1 MAAKV
6 SDTALDTLFRKAR
19 SFGAFAPDGVSDDE
33 LRAIYEIAK
42 FGPSTANSQP
52 LRIVFVRSAEAKQ
65 RLVPAL
71 SSINREKTLAAPL
84 VAIFA
89 YDLKFYEFLPRLYW
103 NQAATSWYTRSPQ
116 QTEETAFRNST
127 IQASFFMMAVRACAL
142 DCGPMSG
149 FDNAKL
155 DAEFFPEGRFKSNF
169 LCLIG
174 KGNADKLPQ
183 PNPRLEFDEVC
194 RIL

>member
-1 MAAKV
+1 M
-6 SDTALDTLFRKAR
+6 
-19 SFGAFAPDGVSDDE
+19 
-33 LRAIYEIAK
+33 
-42 FGPSTANSQP
+42 
-52 LRIVFVRSAEAKQ
+52 EAKQ

-103 NQAATSWYTRSPQ
+103 NQAATSWYTRSPA
-116 QTEETAFRNST
+116 QTEETACRNAT
-127 IQASFFMMAVRACAL
+127 IQASFFMMAARARGL

-155 DAEFFPEGRFKSNF
+155 DAEFFSDGRFRSNF

-174 KGNADKLPQ
+174 KGDPGKLPVA
-183 PNPRLEFDEVC
+183 NPRLAFDEVC

>member
-1 MAAKV
+1 MAGKV
-6 SDTALDTLFRKAR
+6 SDAALDTLFGEAR
-19 SFGAFAPDGVSDDE
+19 SFGAFRPDAVSDDD

-42 FGPSTANSQP
+42 FAPSTANSQP
-52 LRIVFVRSAEAKQ
+52 LRVVFVRSEEAKQ

-103 NQAATSWYTRSPQ
+103 NPAATSWYTRSPQ
-116 QTEETAFRNST
+116 QTEETAFRNAT
-127 IQASFFMMAVRACAL
+127 IQASFFMMAVRARGF

-155 DAEFFPEGRFKSNF
+155 DAEFFPDGRFKSNF

-174 KGNADKLPQ
+174 KGDRAKLPVA
-183 PNPRLEFDEVC
+183 NPRFEFDEVC
-194 RIL
+194 RIV